1 MQHPKKAA
9 TTMTT
14 TSQATNALAWSAV
27 IIVVAWPLRRRGQV
41 GQRVEVATLLL
52 PVAVIEKS

>member
-14 TSQATNALAWSAV
+14 TSQAAV